1 MIRIVGIDPDFMV
14 IDVLGFFTEPPHCSS
29 AIIGNHQKD
38 VHHINAIDVFRIG
51 DDARVVHRARV
62 EFVASLPASAAI
74 VRAKNAALSIRGFNR
89 GVDYI

>member
-1 MIRIVGIDPDFMV
+1 MIRVVRIDPDFMV
-14 IDVLGFFTEPPHCSS
+14 INVLRFFTETPQRP
-29 AIIGNHQKD
+29 APVIRNHQKD

-74 VRAKNAALSIRGFNR
+74 VRAKDATLSIRGFNR